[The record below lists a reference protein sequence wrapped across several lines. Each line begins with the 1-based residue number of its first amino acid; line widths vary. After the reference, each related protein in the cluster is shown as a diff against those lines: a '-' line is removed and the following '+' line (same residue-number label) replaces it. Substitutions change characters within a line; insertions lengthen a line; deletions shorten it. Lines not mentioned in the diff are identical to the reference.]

1 MNISDALSLDN
12 QLCFALYGLSRKMT
26 ALYRPLLKPLG
37 LTYPQYLVM
46 LVMWEEQAG
55 CPTGSYVGAPMK
67 RLGERL
73 LLDSGTLT
81 PLLKRLEANG
91 LLIRQRSGRDERE
104 VRVVLTR
111 AGLMLKERAEHVPLQ
126 LLCQSPVPP
135 DKLVTLQKELMSL
148 LQSYAATDE
157 S

>member
-1 MNISDALSLDN
+1 MNADDALSLDN

-26 ALYRPLLKPLG
+26 AMYRPLLKPLG

-55 CPTGSYVGAPMK
+55 CPTNQYEGAPMK
-67 RLGERL
+67 RLGARL
-73 LLDSGTLT
+73 MLDSGTLT

-91 LLIRQRSGRDERE
+91 HLIRQRSGKDERE
-104 VRVVLTR
+104 IRVVLTQV
-111 AGLMLKERAEHVPLQ
+111 GLALRERAKHIPLQ

-135 DKLVTLQKELMSL
+135 DKLVALQKELMGL
-148 LQSYAATDE
+148 LGQYTDV
-157 S
+157 